1 MMLVV
6 LAHEDPR
13 RQPKA
18 LFAMTTRDAAVLC
31 SDPRSIVGN
40 WTAVFAPYE
49 DWSTG
54 GKVAKGSKYPDPGV
68 FDELVKDLGL
78 KKYSI

>member
-1 MMLVV
+1 MMVVV

-31 SDPRSIVGN
+31 SDPRSIVGK

-54 GKVAKGSKYPDPGV
+54 RKVPKGSKYPRPGV
-68 FDELVKDLGL
+68 FDDIVSDLGL
-78 KKYSI
+78 KKYAI